1 MVHFAQAAI
10 SRVESLQTE
19 AAKAKAV
26 AERHQE
32 MVASLTAD
40 NLVFLMR
47 LKRCEGDLVS
57 AVQERDELRLA
68 VEEQRGPWFEEVANI
83 VDLSV
88 LLPATSFQSRTA
100 FLLSPGVSEFRFPL

>member
-1 MVHFAQAAI
+1 MQG
-10 SRVESLQTE
+10 LQTE

-47 LKRCEGDLVS
+47 LKRCEGDLAS
-57 AVQERDELRLA
+57 AIQERDELRLA
-68 VEEQRGPWFEEVANI
+68 VEEQRGPWFEEVPNL
-83 VDLSV
+83 VDLFV
-88 LLPATSFQSRTA
+88 LLSAQD
-100 FLLSPGVSEFRFPL
+100 SP

>member
-1 MVHFAQAAI
+1 MHLAQAAS
-10 SRVESLQTE
+10 SRVEGLQTE
-19 AAKAKAV
+19 AAKAKVV
-26 AERHQE
+26 AERHQD

-68 VEEQRGPWFEEVANI
+68 VEDQRGPWFEEVPNLA
-83 VDLSV
+83 DLSV
-88 LLPATSFQSRTA
+88 LLPAQNS
-100 FLLSPGVSEFRFPL
+100 L

>member
-1 MVHFAQAAI
+1 MYTYTFFVHVAQAAS
-10 SRVESLQTE
+10 SRVAALQTE
-19 AAKAKAV
+19 AVKAKAV

-32 MVASLTAD
+32 LVASLTAD

-68 VEEQRGPWFEEVANI
+68 VEEQRGPWFEEVTQT
-83 VDLSV
+83 V
-88 LLPATSFQSRTA
+88 LTCLFSCLLRTN
-100 FLLSPGVSEFRFPL
+100 